1 MIMMKKKSDSDNESE
16 EYINPAR
23 LEAMKKKD
31 IIVKPTIETAL
42 EGNKKS
48 IIEYI
53 EKDIMEDK
61 MYDNEKDKL
70 SEDEITVFNEYR
82 KLHNLRPTRN
92 PTYKNVIDTVRT
104 VQEMSSINF

>member
-1 MIMMKKKSDSDNESE
+1 MAWSFRAKKRNV
-16 EYINPAR
+16 
-23 LEAMKKKD
+23 
-31 IIVKPTIETAL
+31 IVKPTIETAL

-53 EKDIMEDK
+53 EEDIVRDQMF
-61 MYDNEKDKL
+61 DNEKDKL

>member
-1 MIMMKKKSDSDNESE
+1 
-16 EYINPAR
+16 
-23 LEAMKKKD
+23 
-31 IIVKPTIETAL
+31 
-42 EGNKKS
+42 
-48 IIEYI
+48 
-53 EKDIMEDK
+53 

>member
-1 MIMMKKKSDSDNESE
+1 MIEK
-16 EYINPAR
+16 
-23 LEAMKKKD
+23 
-31 IIVKPTIETAL
+31 AL
-42 EGNKKS
+42 EGDKRS
-48 IIEYI
+48 IVKYI
-53 EKDIMEDK
+53 EEDIVEDK
-61 MYDNEKDKL
+61 IYEDEKDKL